1 MVRSKFDVN
10 RNASYEFKYVIDGTF
25 VNEPDADSF
34 NGMHLREMKTVF

>member
-1 MVRSKFDVN
+1 MVRSKVFDVN

-34 NGMHLREMKTVF
+34 NGICGMKTVF